1 MFTKKDDILLKKDD
15 ILLKKDDILLKKDDI
30 LLKKDDILLKK
41 RLHKDNETY
50 FQKKIPPPRNYYKNS
65 IFKKPCLLVVLRIF
79 KSIKYVK
86 CMYLY

>member
-1 MFTKKDDILLKKDD
+1 MFTKKDD

-50 FQKKIPPPRNYYKNS
+50 FQKKIPPPAIITKTVFLRN
-65 IFKKPCLLVVLRIF
+65 LV
-79 KSIKYVK
+79 Y
-86 CMYLY
+86 